1 MEFLRKVLRLGRP
14 EKPSEA
20 ARGMEPIQS
29 QVAQDITRTRMEAE
43 MALQK
48 ERRDAAKTGD

>member
-20 ARGMEPIQS
+20 ARGMAPIQS
-29 QVAQDITRTRMEAE
+29 QEAQDITRTRMEAE